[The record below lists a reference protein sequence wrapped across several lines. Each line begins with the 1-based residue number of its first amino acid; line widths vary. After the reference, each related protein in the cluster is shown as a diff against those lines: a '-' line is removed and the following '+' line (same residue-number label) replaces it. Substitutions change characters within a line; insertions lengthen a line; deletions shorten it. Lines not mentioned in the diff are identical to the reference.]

1 MTKFIISLLIFVFIV
16 CCFEPC
22 SEDEQTVK
30 KQSIDY
36 DELRRWYHENYGK

>member
-16 CCFEPC
+16 CCLEPC

-30 KQSIDY
+30 KPCIDW
-36 DELRRWYHENYGK
+36 DHLRQWFQNNYGE